1 MQGPAAVW
9 MESGLRLAYAVGG
22 MRRYGF
28 GRYFDERGSD
38 ISRLATPLGTV
49 VSSAQAALNLARRP
63 PATRDRAM
71 NSPIVARDAVASPA
85 KNSVFSIGLANA
97 SCAPSPPTFA

>member
-9 MESGLRLAYAVGG
+9 MESGLRLAYAVGRIG
-22 MRRYGF
+22 RYGF

-38 ISRLATPLGTV
+38 ISGLATPLRTV

-63 PATRDRAM
+63 PATRDRPM
-71 NSPIVARDAVASPA
+71 NGPIVARDVGGFPG
-85 KNSVFSIGLANA
+85 KKQCVLNR
-97 SCAPSPPTFA
+97 TR